1 MTDQRVALVTGA
13 SRGIG
18 QAIAL
23 RLAQGGFHVVVN
35 HRASAEQA
43 EATAH
48 AICAADG
55 SADVVQADVTELAAV
70 RRMVRDIRARHGRL
84 DVLVNN
90 AGRRADGFLL
100 LTRVD
105 QWWSVFNDNVA
116 SVVNVTRA
124 ALPAL
129 LASRPAAIVNVSSVS
144 GVRGTD
150 GQTAY
155 SAAKAAVIG
164 FTKALAREL
173 AGKGVSVNC
182 VAPGPI
188 ETEMLHAEPVA
199 ATRLKGIP
207 LGRIGQPAEVA
218 EVVALLAEGHA
229 QFVHGQV
236 VVIDGGLSG

>member
-236 VVIDGGLSG
+236 VVVDGGLSG